1 MDLPEG
7 SRFTGCSKRGRSKNL
22 TSVIDFCRLKPSFLR
37 KLCAGGI
44 MSYTFQLICLSFFF
58 FKSEMFIS
66 SVGLRCF

>member
-7 SRFTGCSKRGRSKNL
+7 SHFTGCSKRERSKNL

-44 MSYTFQLICLSFFF
+44 MSYTFQINLFVILF